1 MGSNH
6 GEVKHQVPVE
16 IVDEV
21 SHDRPMTYHTEATVY
36 TTIMMMAKSVRGSS
50 EIWQRRRAPLPAFP
64 VWPSTGRGGINT
76 IHGCIGTSTLSCVFK
91 AARSIVRESI
101 VWESPDHP
109 RHVLVTI
116 VIAIIAIILAIIIAI
131 IMVGLPSDDGSS
143 ICPRT

>member
-91 AARSIVRESI
+91 AARAIEGVDHSSKINREG
-101 VWESPDHP
+101 VD
-109 RHVLVTI
+109 RLGV
-116 VIAIIAIILAIIIAI
+116 A
-131 IMVGLPSDDGSS
+131 
-143 ICPRT
+143 R